1 MNLTERD
8 ILVDL
13 YQKNSKHSGYQIL
26 PKALKSFIHQDVKQF
41 ISRFEQERLDW
52 VTSQISFSGKRVVD
66 IGGNTGFF
74 TFEAMDLGAE
84 EVIYIEGNANH
95 AQFVSKA
102 KELLGLNIQ
111 VKNKYFDFQTDL
123 ENDHVDVVLLFNVI
137 HHLGDDFGDQSS
149 SKEEALEKMKEA
161 INYFSDKTNLMVLQM
176 GFCWKGDRNELLF
189 KDGTKSEMI
198 DFVKSA
204 VDGNWVIQSI
214 GVPEEIGGLTEY
226 KELSTENIQRNDSL
240 GEFRNRPIFI
250 LKSKG

>member
-1 MNLTERD
+1 MNITEKD

-26 PKALKSFIHQDVKQF
+26 PKALKTLIHEDVKQF

-52 VTSQISFSGKRVVD
+52 LLSQIDFSGKRVLD

-74 TFEAMDLGAE
+74 TFEAIEAGAK
-84 EVIYIEGNANH
+84 EVIYVEGNPNH
-95 AQFVSKA
+95 SDFVSKA
-102 KELLGLNIQ
+102 KDILGFNID
-111 VKNKYFDFQTDL
+111 VRNKYFDFYSDL
-123 ENDHVDVVLLFNVI
+123 KNDRIDIVLLFNVI
-137 HHLGDDFGDQSS
+137 HHLGDDFGDQGS

-161 INYFSDKTNLMVLQM
+161 INYFSDKTNIMVLQM

-189 KDGTKSEMI
+189 KNGTKSEMI

-204 VDGNWVIQSI
+204 TIEKWEIQSI
-214 GVPEEIGGLTEY
+214 GIPEEKDGKTEY
-226 KELSTENIQRNDSL
+226 RELSLQNIERFDSL